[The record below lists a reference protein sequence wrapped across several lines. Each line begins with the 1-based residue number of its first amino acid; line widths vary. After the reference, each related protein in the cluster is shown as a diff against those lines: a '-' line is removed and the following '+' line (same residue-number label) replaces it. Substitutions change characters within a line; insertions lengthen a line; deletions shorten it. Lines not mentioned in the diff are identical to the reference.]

1 MFTLATNDTI
11 DFLVTTV
18 TVIIVATFAVM
29 IGEVTSVCY
38 ILKKYV
44 NSSVLGLVDHWGRDP
59 QMTNLLQ
66 LISL

>member
-11 DFLVTTV
+11 DFLVTKV
-18 TVIIVATFAVM
+18 TAVIMATFAVM
-29 IGEVTSVCY
+29 ICEVTSVCY

-44 NSSVLGLVDHWGRDP
+44 NFSVLGLVDHWGQDP